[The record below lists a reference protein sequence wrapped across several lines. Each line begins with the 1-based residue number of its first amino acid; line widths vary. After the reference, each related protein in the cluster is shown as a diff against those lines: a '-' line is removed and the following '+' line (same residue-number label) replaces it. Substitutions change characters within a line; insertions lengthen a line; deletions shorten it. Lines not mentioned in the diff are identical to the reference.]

1 MAEPRI
7 FSMCGANSIAWAAPD
22 VVIVAPT
29 RFRRRAQ
36 SFLSE
41 RLVLKALGLVQAGS
55 VTVSPDH
62 LRRFSINVVPGHFG
76 IRREAFRWQT

>member
-22 VVIVAPT
+22 VVIVALT

-36 SFLSE
+36 SFLNE
-41 RLVLKALGLVQAGS
+41 RLALKALGLVQAGS

-62 LRRFSINVVPGHFG
+62 LRFSTNVVPGHFG